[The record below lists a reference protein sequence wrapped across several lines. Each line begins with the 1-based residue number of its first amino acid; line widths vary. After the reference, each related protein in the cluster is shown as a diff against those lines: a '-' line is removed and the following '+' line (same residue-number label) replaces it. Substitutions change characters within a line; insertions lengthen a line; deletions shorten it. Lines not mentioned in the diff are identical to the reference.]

1 MTPEIRA
8 FEFAL
13 GLFSVLIGLSIAD
26 VATSLHRLIRKRETV
41 RWDPLTLLAA
51 LFALLMAIG
60 MWFDLW
66 GIRNATSVRHFFLYL
81 GLVASFFVL
90 FLIAASSL
98 PDESDGPVDLRSY
111 YEHNRRYFWALV
123 TIFQI
128 IYALLGVHFISPV
141 AKLIPR
147 PELLVTAVQWA
158 RSSSFRPRSCSC
170 AQEACNYLGLAIAV
184 RHQSVALL
192 RLFDQL
198 TMKFDERPSVPST
211 STRG

>member
-26 VATSLHRLIRKRETV
+26 VATSLHRLIRKREMV
-41 RWDPLTLLAA
+41 RWDPLTLAAA

-81 GLVASFFVL
+81 GLVAAFFVL

-98 PDESDGPVDLRSY
+98 PDESHGPVDLRSY
-111 YEHNRRYFWALV
+111 YEQNRRYFWALV
-123 TIFQI
+123 SIFQI
-128 IYALLGVHFISPV
+128 IYALLGIHFLTPV
-141 AKLIPR
+141 LKLIPR
-147 PELLVTAVQWA
+147 PELVVTAVQWGA
-158 RSSSFRPRSCSC
+158 LIVIPGTLMFVRSRSI
-170 AQEACNYLGLAIAV
+170 NYLGLTILFAISLW
-184 RHQSVALL
+184 HYSGY
-192 RLFDQL
+192 
-198 TMKFDERPSVPST
+198 SIS
-211 STRG
+211 